1 MSDIANSIENAGAEA
16 DTDKE
21 IDRLAKLSPIDYERV
36 RAGEGKRLGM
46 RTTVLDAE
54 VEKRRKAG
62 AGNDNPDRQG
72 RAIDLPEPE
81 PWPEPVDGAELL
93 DDIVAAVR
101 RFVILPGGGAEAI
114 ALWAVHAHAIY
125 AAHFSP
131 LLAFSSPEKRCGK
144 TTALK
149 VVARLVPKPIATA
162 SISPAALF
170 RSIEKWRPSL
180 MIDEA
185 DTFMKDNEDLRGI
198 LNSGH
203 TRDQYLIRCEPDTHE
218 PVMFDAWGP
227 KAVALIGSLPDTLE
241 DRSIAIRMNRKTDSE
256 SAERLR
262 GDMDCGF
269 GELVSKCARWVADN
283 LDRLKACDPSLPSAL
298 HDRAKDNW
306 SALFA
311 IADVAGGHWPGL
323 SRDVAIKLS
332 PAGTDD
338 KSIRV
343 QLLDDIQTVFTERN
357 TDKISSVALCDALA
371 AMEDRPW
378 CEWGRSNKP
387 IKPSSLARQ
396 LQHFGIAPNAI
407 RIGTEV
413 VKGYDQRKFGDLFT
427 RYLHT
432 PSDAAVTR
440 LQVNETAAYREI
452 QTVTPDLQNTQ
463 KVTQNSSFSAGC
475 NRVTAGNRG
484 SGDQDTIPASNCAK
498 CGAPLYTQDK
508 GITWLIDNGEA
519 RHKQCPSDDLDEVD
533 TWLRGAQ

>member
-1 MSDIANSIENAGAEA
+1 MTDISDTIEGAGVEI
-16 DTDKE
+16 DVERE

-36 RAGEGKRLGM
+36 RAAEAKRLGV
-46 RTTVLDAE
+46 RTTALDAE

-62 AGNDNPDRQG
+62 VDNPDRQG
-72 RAIDLPEPE
+72 RVIELAEPE
-81 PWPEPVDGAELL
+81 PWPDPVDGAQLL
-93 DDIVAAVR
+93 DDIVSAVR

-114 ALWAVHAHAIY
+114 ALWSVHAHAID

-149 VVARLVPKPIATA
+149 VVAKLVPKPIATA

-256 SAERLR
+256 AAERLR
-262 GDMDCGF
+262 SDRDYGF
-269 GELVSKCARWVADN
+269 GELVSKCARWVTDN
-283 LDRLKACDPSLPSAL
+283 MGRLKACDPVLPAAL

-323 SRDVAIKLS
+323 SRGMAMRLS
-332 PAGTDD
+332 PADSDD
-338 KSIRV
+338 RSIRV
-343 QLLDDIQTVFTERN
+343 QLLADIQTVFTDRKA
-357 TDKISSVALCDALA
+357 DKITSAALCDALA

-378 CEWGRSNKP
+378 CEWGRTNKP
-387 IKPSSLARQ
+387 IKPSSLSRQ
-396 LQHFGIAPNAI
+396 LQHFSIAPNTI
-407 RIGTEV
+407 RIGTDTA
-413 VKGYDQRKFGDLFT
+413 KGYYLIKFDDLFT

-432 PSDAAVTR
+432 PPDTAVIPS
-440 LQVNETAAYREI
+440 QVPENC
-452 QTVTPDLQNTQ
+452 QKSVTFGDLERPPKHQ
-463 KVTQNSSFSAGC
+463 
-475 NRVTAGNRG
+475 R
-484 SGDQDTIPASNCAK
+484 
-498 CGAPLYTQDK
+498 
-508 GITWLIDNGEA
+508 
-519 RHKQCPSDDLDEVD
+519 
-533 TWLRGAQ
+533 